1 MKLEKIKLS
10 GFKSFVDATTIPI
23 HSNLTAIVGPNG
35 CGKSNIIDAV
45 RWVMGESSAK
55 HLRGG
60 AMTDVI
66 FNGSSGRK
74 PVSMASVELVF
85 NNSEGKL
92 GGEFAQYSQIS
103 IKRQV
108 SRDGQSG
115 YFLNGS
121 RCRRKDITDLF
132 LGTGLGSRSYAIIE
146 QGTIS
151 RMVEAKPEEL
161 RIHIEEAAGISKYK
175 ERRNETET
183 RMAHT
188 RENLERLNDV
198 RDEVAKQV
206 SSLQKQAQKA
216 EQFKVLKQQER
227 QLKAELLAMRLQS
240 YQTAAQEIENRV
252 QTVAAEHN
260 RLFIELRDLNTRLE
274 TNRTEQKNQQSQLNQ
289 TQGLYYQA
297 VADVNRLEQTIQ
309 HAKRSHEETRLE
321 IQRANEHAAQAL
333 EQLHADKEILAEIGI
348 ELGTSEAQKV
358 AFQEQLELLN
368 FQQQALQQQR
378 QQWQN
383 EWENYRLD
391 ATKIQTQ
398 QQTSQLKIAQ
408 IHHQQQQ
415 LQLRLEKLREEHAE
429 LLARDLNDEILDLT
443 EQIAEVTEQR
453 EVITVKLETLQSQ
466 IQTHRGQ
473 IQLCHE
479 SLNTK
484 RAKSHDMQGQIKS
497 LEILQQHAMAKD
509 NQVVNAWLEKYGL
522 NQNARL
528 AELIT
533 VETGWELAVETVLA
547 RELQAISIKNFA
559 EIALHLGELTDES
572 VAFVGANLCV
582 HPHYDN
588 FDDNDEVVLM
598 ESRHTGLP
606 LREKISASV
615 EIENLISGIYCAETL
630 ENALIF
636 LPQLQ
641 PHESI
646 ITQNGIWLG
655 QGWLKTTGK
664 NDTNHGVLQ
673 REKNLREL
681 VQQQGILQ
689 NEIAESE
696 TQLQQATS
704 ALEQAELQ
712 REDRQKEFNDL
723 TTELSAKNSE
733 LRAQE
738 TRFAH
743 QQQRLQQI
751 EEEQD
756 DIYLELTESNE
767 LLAEIEDAQEQ
778 TNEYTQTLNQQSEG
792 LESRRQTLHFQ
803 VQQVEQAIQT
813 VQQGLAT
820 QNAKIEGL
828 KSSEQL
834 LQKQLTRL
842 ELQHHQAVAR
852 ISELEQKQFDTH
864 APIELEQEQLVEKI
878 ELRATLEKQL
888 KITREQVEQIEKNIT
903 QDLEQQLRSQR
914 DLEEQKE
921 KLDAL
926 RFELQDCNV
935 RQQTVVEQLNEQY
948 IDSVQILKTL
958 PENANEADWKNKAQN
973 LTEQIER
980 LGTINLTAI
989 DEHQIQDER
998 LKFLTEQHNDLT
1010 QALETLTQAIDQI
1023 NQESRL
1029 RFKATF
1035 DKINTGLQEKFPKL
1049 FGGGQAYLELTSNE
1063 ILEAGVSIIARPPG
1077 KRNSSIHLLSGGEK
1091 ALTAVALVFSIFELN
1106 PAPFCLLDE
1115 VDAPLDDANVE
1126 RFSKMVETMSQ
1137 SVQFLYISHNKV
1149 TMEIAKQLAG
1159 VTMKEPGVSRM
1170 VAVNIED
1177 AVNLAEI

>member
-151 RMVEAKPEEL
+151 RMVEAKPEDL
-161 RIHIEEAAGISKYK
+161 RVHIEEAAGISKYK

-183 RMAHT
+183 RIAHT

-216 EQFKVLKQQER
+216 KQYKIFKQQER
-227 QLKAELLAMRLQS
+227 QLKAELLAIRWQNF
-240 YQTAAQEIENRV
+240 QTTAQEIENRI
-252 QTVAAEHN
+252 QTVAVEHN
-260 RLFIELRDLNTRLE
+260 RLFIKLRDLNASLE
-274 TNRTEQKNQQSQLNQ
+274 TNRAAQKTQQQQLNH
-289 TQGLYYQA
+289 TQGNYYQT

-333 EQLHADKEILAEIGI
+333 EQLHADKEILSEIGI
-348 ELGTSEAQKV
+348 ELGTSEAQKA

-391 ATKIQTQ
+391 AAKIQTQ

-522 NQNARL
+522 KQNARL

-547 RELQAISIKNFA
+547 RELQAVAIENFA
-559 EIALHLGELTDES
+559 AITPFLDELSNES
-572 VAFVGANLCV
+572 MVFFKTVKTNLV
-582 HPHYDN
+582 I
-588 FDDNDEVVLM
+588 
-598 ESRHTGLP
+598 SSSKLP
-606 LREKISASV
+606 LLKNKIQSNWKLESLVA
-615 EIENLISGIYCAETL
+615 GIYCTETL
-630 ENALIF
+630 ENALNL
-636 LPQLQ
+636 LPQIQ
-641 PHESI
+641 SHESI

-655 QGWLKTTGK
+655 QGWLKATGR
-664 NDTNHGVLQ
+664 NDANHGILQ
-673 REKNLREL
+673 REKTLRDLLKQHANLQLEL
-681 VQQQGILQ
+681 TEL
-689 NEIAESE
+689 E
-696 TQLQQATS
+696 TQLQSVTDLLKQT
-704 ALEQAELQ
+704 ELQ
-712 REDRQKEFNDL
+712 REDTQENYNEL
-723 TTELSAKNSE
+723 TAELSTKNGELSAQSTH
-733 LRAQE
+733 L
-738 TRFAH
+738 AH
-743 QQQRLQQI
+743 QEQRLQQI
-751 EEEQD
+751 EEEQY
-756 DIYLELTESNE
+756 DIYLTLTESNE
-767 LLAEIEDAQEQ
+767 ILAEIEDSCEQ
-778 TNEYTQTLNQQSEG
+778 ADEHTKLLNQQNES
-792 LESRRQTLHFQ
+792 LENRRQNLHFQ
-803 VQQVEQAIQT
+803 QQQIEQAIQT

-828 KSSEQL
+828 TSSEQL
-834 LQKQLTRL
+834 LNKQLVRL
-842 ELQHHQAVAR
+842 ELQHHQAITR
-852 ISELEQKQFDTH
+852 ITELKQKQSDNH
-864 APIELEQEQLVEKI
+864 APIELEQEQLVEKT
-878 ELRATLEKQL
+878 ELRATLETQL
-888 KITREQVEQIEKNIT
+888 KTVSEQLEKLEKEITSN
-903 QDLEQQLRSQR
+903 LENQLLAQR
-914 DLEEQKE
+914 DLDAQKE

-935 RQQTVVEQLNEQY
+935 RQQTVVEQLNEY
-948 IDSVQILKTL
+948 HIDSIHILKTL
-958 PENANEADWKNKAQN
+958 PKNANEADWKNKAQN

-998 LKFLTEQHNDLT
+998 LKFLTEQHDDLT